1 MHKLVKLITVSL
13 LLFSS
18 QAFSNA
24 VWCYGNVERVYVE
37 HSGGLII
44 FSTWRNEYTQLCS
57 VNSVWKGIT
66 QEVCKSWLSMAMT
79 AKVSQVPVI
88 THYASSSCESM
99 PTYSN
104 ALAPIYFMLN
114 K

>member
-1 MHKLVKLITVSL
+1 MLKLVKSITIPLV
-13 LLFSS
+13 LFSS
-18 QAFSNA
+18 QAFSSSI
-24 VWCYGNVERVYVE
+24 WCYGNVERVYVD

-57 VNSVWKGIT
+57 MNSVWKGIT

-79 AKVSQVPVI
+79 ARVSQIPVR
-88 THYASSSCESM
+88 TMYTSSSCESM
-99 PTYSN
+99 PAYGN
-104 ALAPIYFMLN
+104 ALAPSYFMLD